1 MTEEEIISRLRVE
14 SETFRKIEDEHRNL
28 DLLIDEL
35 SRKHY
40 LTADED
46 VNKKSLQKEKLLK
59 KDRIAEMIRDFKKT
73 SNRVA

>member
-1 MTEEEIISRLRVE
+1 MTEEEIINRLRVE

-40 LTADED
+40 LTAQED
-46 VNKKSLQKEKLLK
+46 VEKKSLQKEKLLK

-73 SNRVA
+73 SN